1 VASPKKEAPLTVN
14 TLYLILHTSYL
25 TMQIYFQLIWAY
37 LKIGIF
43 GFGGGYAMLSLVQK
57 IVVEPGWISETM
69 FTDIVAIS
77 QMTPGPI
84 GINSATYIGF
94 VAPGSINPA
103 FQGIFWGL
111 LGSCLATLAVS
122 VPSFFLV
129 LYSSHF
135 IRRHSESGA
144 IKAIFSGL
152 RPVVVG
158 LIASAAILLM
168 NSANFNPNGIQ
179 WQLWVNILICALAF
193 CLAYFPVK
201 RGEKKIKIHPIFIII
216 LAGIAGYLIYGL

>member
-1 VASPKKEAPLTVN
+1 MT
-14 TLYLILHTSYL
+14 
-25 TMQIYFQLIWAY
+25 IYWQLIWAY
-37 LKIGIF
+37 IKIGIF
-43 GFGGGYAMLSLVQK
+43 GFGGGYAMLSLVEK
-57 IVVEPGWISETM
+57 AVVSPGWISETM

-94 VAPGSINPA
+94 VAPGSVNPELS
-103 FQGIFWGL
+103 GIGWAL
-111 LGSCLATLAVS
+111 LGSCLATLAVV

-158 LIASAAILLM
+158 LIASAAIMLM
-168 NSANFNPNGIQ
+168 NAANFNPDGIS
-179 WQLWVNILICALAF
+179 WQLWVNIAICALAF
-193 CLAYFPVK
+193 VLVYFP
-201 RGEKKIKIHPIFIII
+201 IKLNNKTIHLHPILIIVM
-216 LAGIAGYLIYGL
+216 AGVAGFLIYGL

>member
-1 VASPKKEAPLTVN
+1 MS
-14 TLYLILHTSYL
+14 
-25 TMQIYFQLIWAY
+25 IYWQLIWAY

-43 GFGGGYAMLSLVQK
+43 GFGGGYAMLSLVEK
-57 IVVEPGWISETM
+57 AVVGPGWISETM

-94 VAPGSINPA
+94 AAPASVNPELA
-103 FQGIFWGL
+103 GVWWGL
-111 LGSCLATLAVS
+111 LGSCLATLAVV
-122 VPSFFLV
+122 VPSFLLV

-144 IKAIFSGL
+144 IKAIFTGL

-158 LIASAAILLM
+158 LIASAAIMLM
-168 NSANFNPNGIQ
+168 NAANFNPNGIK
-179 WQLWVNILICALAF
+179 WQLWVNIAICAIAF
-193 CLAYFPVK
+193 ALAYFPV
-201 RGEKKIKIHPIFIII
+201 RIGKKSVKIHPILIIVM
-216 LAGIAGYLIYGL
+216 AGMAGYLIYGL